1 MDDEEVMRNVAS
13 EMIGRAG
20 CEIICVESG
29 EKAIESYSASMNAG
43 RKFDIVILDLTV
55 ITGMG
60 GEIAVRR
67 LLEIDP
73 NVKAIVSRAP
83 LEIRFNA

>member
-1 MDDEEVMRNVAS
+1 
-13 EMIGRAG
+13 
-20 CEIICVESG
+20 
-29 EKAIESYSASMNAG
+29 MNAG

-60 GEIAVRR
+60 GEMAVRR

-73 NVKAIVSRAP
+73 NVKAIVSSGYSDSPVLAKPAEYGFSGKIAKPYQLNDLLRVISDV
-83 LEIRFNA
+83 LNKKQ